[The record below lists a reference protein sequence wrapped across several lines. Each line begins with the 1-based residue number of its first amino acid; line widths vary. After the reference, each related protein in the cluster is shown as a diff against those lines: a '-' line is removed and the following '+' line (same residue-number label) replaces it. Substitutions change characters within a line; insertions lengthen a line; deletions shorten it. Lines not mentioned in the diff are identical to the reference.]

1 MNESISISSISERAN
16 LTSPSH
22 LTGCNSHEGLRCQA
36 AEQAILPLNPERQA
50 ASNQSLLMHP

>member
-1 MNESISISSISERAN
+1 MAN

-50 ASNQSLLMHP
+50 ASNQSLLMHPWCG